1 MDYSRTREKASCR
14 NYSFILISIRS
25 ACSHLSGVTHGVNPY
40 SVPGTGTQ
48 RGTRSP
54 HLRPP
59 GLVTWL
65 QDRQCRNNNFSS
77 RAQASLLW
85 RVVPGAEHTQQ
96 GPILLSGGASVVMWL
111 LQRYLAAPGRA
122 APSSPSLDGTSEPL
136 CVRTSAEKF
145 PWSLFP
151 LGTVGTQPEAGDSVL
166 SVCRAPG
173 VVIAVPRETVDT
185 GHTAP
190 VHRKPPLNLGNPS
203 ISQTNKPPQQN
214 SQYTD
219 QKLVLR
225 QSVFSLAI
233 VFF

>member
-1 MDYSRTREKASCR
+1 M
-14 NYSFILISIRS
+14 
-25 ACSHLSGVTHGVNPY
+25 
-40 SVPGTGTQ
+40 
-48 RGTRSP
+48 
-54 HLRPP
+54 
-59 GLVTWL
+59 
-65 QDRQCRNNNFSS
+65 QDRQRRNNNFSS
-77 RAQASLLW
+77 RAQASLLR

-96 GPILLSGGASVVMWL
+96 GPILLSGGASVVTWL
-111 LQRYLAAPGRA
+111 LQRCLAAPGRA

-136 CVRTSAEKF
+136 CIWTSAEEF

-173 VVIAVPRETVDT
+173 VVMAVPREMWTLDIQHPFT
-185 GHTAP
+185 ESHL
-190 VHRKPPLNLGNPS
+190 LNLGNPS
-203 ISQTNKPPQQN
+203 ISQTNKPPEQN

>member
-1 MDYSRTREKASCR
+1 M
-14 NYSFILISIRS
+14 
-25 ACSHLSGVTHGVNPY
+25 VT
-40 SVPGTGTQ
+40 
-48 RGTRSP
+48 
-54 HLRPP
+54 
-59 GLVTWL
+59 
-65 QDRQCRNNNFSS
+65 
-77 RAQASLLW
+77 
-85 RVVPGAEHTQQ
+85 
-96 GPILLSGGASVVMWL
+96 WL
-111 LQRYLAAPGRA
+111 LQRCLATPGRA

-136 CVRTSAEKF
+136 CIWTSAEEF

-173 VVIAVPRETVDT
+173 VVMAVPREMWTLDIQHPFT
-185 GHTAP
+185 ESHL
-190 VHRKPPLNLGNPS
+190 LNLGNPS
-203 ISQTNKPPQQN
+203 ISQTNKPPEQN